1 MGWDWD
7 QILPIVPL
15 TLPINRRISPWKPN
29 FNGDQQG
36 LYSPSMP
43 QSQDV
48 WAETSSKKY
57 TLEKRQ
63 ITHSSDKSTNSGVEP
78 KAVFTGL
85 IQALGTIRPLG
96 SDRFDVSCREDAS
109 DAILRDL
116 AIGDSVAVD
125 GICLTVEEI
134 LPQGFVATASDE
146 TLYRTTLGQ
155 NELAAA
161 YVNLETSVRVGS
173 KLGGH
178 FVTGHIDGIGCLQ
191 ESVQTPNSWEMRFTF
206 PASQSD
212 LWQRQI
218 ARYLIPKGSIAV
230 NGVSLTIA
238 DCDPN
243 GSWFK
248 AAVIPHS
255 YAQTNLS
262 HLQIGNWVNLESDI
276 LGKYVAKILG
286 HQVPDSGYLEG
297 ISPDFLA
304 EHGYV

>member
-1 MGWDWD
+1 
-7 QILPIVPL
+7 
-15 TLPINRRISPWKPN
+15 
-29 FNGDQQG
+29 
-36 LYSPSMP
+36 MP

-178 FVTGHIDGIGCLQ
+178 LSPVTLMALVTYKNPYKH
-191 ESVQTPNSWEMRFTF
+191 QTLGRCALRSPPLNLTCGSAKL
-206 PASQSD
+206 PAISS
-212 LWQRQI
+212 
-218 ARYLIPKGSIAV
+218 P
-230 NGVSLTIA
+230 
-238 DCDPN
+238 
-243 GSWFK
+243 K
-248 AAVIPHS
+248 AALPS
-255 YAQTNLS
+255 TA
-262 HLQIGNWVNLESDI
+262 
-276 LGKYVAKILG
+276 
-286 HQVPDSGYLEG
+286 
-297 ISPDFLA
+297 
-304 EHGYV
+304 